1 MLRRLAGRSA
11 LVVSEALAG
20 CVPYEPEDVSTE
32 AFAPA
37 LPRQVGLLT
46 FELAIALA
54 VASNGEIKVREAEC
68 RAAGLEIR
76 PTELQVQIQQD
87 SLAPMMDALA
97 LIGMSP

>member
-1 MLRRLAGRSA
+1 MGFPRERSRDGA
-11 LVVSEALAG
+11 DLFITFRHPHE
-20 CVPYEPEDVSTE
+20 
-32 AFAPA
+32 
-37 LPRQVGLLT
+37 RQ
-46 FELAIALA
+46 E
-54 VASNGEIKVREAEC
+54 SQIKVREAEC